1 MKLVLTQ
8 MNIDSIFR
16 GLVEFLEQMFI
27 HLLYALMTISRNLQ
41 CLCTC
46 VHACTYV
53 GTYNCHQLSSVS
65 LGSQPVLGN
74 YSSNGI

>member
-16 GLVEFLEQMFI
+16 GLVDFLEQMLI
-27 HLLYALMTISRNLQ
+27 HLLYALMTISRNFK

-46 VHACTYV
+46 MHECTCV
-53 GTYNCHQLSSVS
+53 CTHNCHQLNGVS
-65 LGSQPVLGN
+65 LGSRPVLGN
-74 YSSNGI
+74 